1 MPYILNTEN
10 DRQAMLRAIDIE
22 SAEKLFSFIPASI
35 KAKEYLLDKGCSEF
49 SALQKIKAQAAKNT
63 TVNEKKSFLGA
74 GWYDHYVPAAVFD
87 IISKPQFLTAYTP
100 YQPECSQGILQAI
113 YEYQTY
119 MCLLTGMDVSNASL
133 FDGASAL
140 AESVLM
146 GLRIAKKNKVLVL
159 KGINPQY
166 ENVLSTYLGG
176 TTYIIEE
183 VKTIE
188 SAISKLDDETACFV
202 FQTPDFFG
210 VINEPDEVISECK
223 KYGIITVN
231 VVNPV
236 SLGILKTPGER
247 DVDIACGE
255 GQPLGA
261 GLNYGGPG
269 FGFMTANIKY
279 VRQMPGRIVGKTL
292 DLDGKT
298 AYCLTLQTRE
308 QHIRR
313 EKATSNICSNQSL
326 NAITAGVYLALMGS
340 DGLSNVANICYDR
353 AHYLYNRLGEIK
365 DVRFSVKGEFFNEF
379 VWNVKDAFDVL
390 ACMSDKG
397 VYAGYLLG
405 NDYPDMK
412 DSVLTCCTEKN
423 SKADIDFFVNK
434 LKEVLDGV

>member
-1 MPYILNTEN
+1 
-10 DRQAMLRAIDIE
+10 
-22 SAEKLFSFIPASI
+22 
-35 KAKEYLLDKGCSEF
+35 
-49 SALQKIKAQAAKNT
+49 
-63 TVNEKKSFLGA
+63 
-74 GWYDHYVPAAVFD
+74 
-87 IISKPQFLTAYTP
+87 
-100 YQPECSQGILQAI
+100 
-113 YEYQTY
+113 
-119 MCLLTGMDVSNASL
+119 
-133 FDGASAL
+133 
-140 AESVLM
+140 
-146 GLRIAKKNKVLVL
+146 
-159 KGINPQY
+159 
-166 ENVLSTYLGG
+166 
-176 TTYIIEE
+176 
-183 VKTIE
+183 
-188 SAISKLDDETACFV
+188 
-202 FQTPDFFG
+202 
-210 VINEPDEVISECK
+210 
-223 KYGIITVN
+223 
-231 VVNPV
+231 
-236 SLGILKTPGER
+236 
-247 DVDIACGE
+247 
-255 GQPLGA
+255 
-261 GLNYGGPG
+261 
-269 FGFMTANIKY
+269 MTANIKY